1 MPTEEIAEVP
11 HVPELRQYDTIR
23 SAAEGEARFKHHV
36 GS

>member
-1 MPTEEIAEVP
+1 MSAEHVAEVP
-11 HVPELRQYDTIR
+11 QVPEFRQDDAIR